1 MKEQP
6 SYYAILSA
14 EVRYDNRLKANV
26 KLLYA
31 EITALCDMNAEC
43 FASNKY
49 FADLYDSKADTISGW
64 VSQLVKYKYVK
75 TRYEYV
81 EGTRQISKRYI
92 KIIGGGVP
100 QISGNVPDKYR
111 KSNTTSINT
120 MIVNTKG
127 SFVKPT
133 ISDIKKYCLERKNNV
148 DCETFYD
155 FYESKG
161 WLIGKNKMKS
171 WKACIRTWEKRNT
184 KTNTNDRTTSHR
196 HEGNVD
202 YSDTD
207 F

>member
-100 QISGNVPDKYR
+100 QISGKVPDKYR
-111 KSNTTSINT
+111 KSSTTSNNTISIN
-120 MIVNTKG
+120 NKG
-127 SFVKPT
+127 SFVKPL
-133 ISDIKKYCLERKNNV
+133 IFDIKKYCLERKNNV

-161 WLIGKNKMKS
+161 WVIGKNKMKS
-171 WKACIRTWEKRNT
+171 WKACVRTWEKRNT
-184 KTNTNDRTTSHR
+184 KTNTNDRTTAHR

>member
-6 SYYAILSA
+6 NYYAILSA
-14 EVRYDNRLKANV
+14 EVRYDKRLKPNV

-100 QISGNVPDKYR
+100 QISGKVPDKYR
-111 KSNTTSINT
+111 KSSTTSNNTISIN
-120 MIVNTKG
+120 NKG
-127 SFVKPT
+127 SFVKPL
-133 ISDIKKYCLERKNNV
+133 IFDIKKYCLERKNNV

-161 WLIGKNKMKS
+161 WVIGKNKMKS
-171 WKACIRTWEKRNT
+171 WKACVRTWEKRNT
-184 KTNTNDRTTSHR
+184 KTNTNDRTTAHR